1 MSKRYA
7 VLGMSVFLALALSV
21 PALGGPSN
29 PVASTSATA
38 KALAKKALR
47 KANRAQR
54 TANQANGKANQALSN
69 AASAQSTAN
78 GAQNSAD
85 NAQQAANA
93 AQADANAAQ
102 TAADN
107 ANANA
112 NNRVASSRIEL
123 GAANPTSGTNT
134 TGSKSASAACD
145 SGEVILGGGYFV
157 GGNSEGITVVS
168 NQPLF
173 LYSTGWTVTG
183 EEIPF
188 AGNNPSWSIAARL
201 MCGTK

>member
-7 VLGMSVFLALALSV
+7 VLGMSVFLALALAV

-38 KALAKKALR
+38 KAIAKKALR
-47 KANRAQR
+47 KANRAQA
-54 TANQANGKANQALSN
+54 TANQANTKANNALSN
-69 AASAQSTAN
+69 AATAQSTAN
-78 GAQNSAD
+78 GAQTSAD

-102 TAADN
+102 TAANN

-112 NNRVASSRIEL
+112 NNRVASSRVEL
-123 GAANPTSGTNT
+123 GEANPASGTNT
-134 TGSKSASAACD
+134 TNDKSSSAACD
-145 SGEVILGGGYFV
+145 SGEVVLGGGYFV
-157 GGNSEGITVVS
+157 GGDSQGVTVSS
-168 NQPLF
+168 NTPVF
-173 LYSTGWTVTG
+173 LYGTGWSVTG
-183 EEIPF
+183 TEIPDT
-188 AGNNPSWSIAARL
+188 GISPSWSIAARL